1 MSRSNPPFWSSTVQ
15 PQGRSTP
22 RRSAMSKSVA
32 SPERG
37 VAAGVTSAGGV
48 WIGPG
53 LGAEQAAITH
63 TRDIRVRRFIGWDVS
78 HPTARGST
86 AWALIAL
93 VFHVSACG
101 RSESGEAGADTS
113 ATSPQPADTD
123 ASAPTSTPPAPPPR
137 LGELRMNDLTP
148 PELRPAAIP
157 PLLGDLVKQALDKDF
172 VRAPE
177 DDPGACRA
185 AIAIG
190 YTLLVNRQP
199 VLDADAGEARA
210 FFEGELYCPAPRGAS
225 AAGAGADI
233 DAFRLE
239 LDARRH
245 FGGAAGGSATEGLT
259 EALRAVLADGAD
271 GLFGQARMR
280 RAGDDEIRRTLA
292 GSDHPGLLAEAASE
306 SSERRLADVVPDLVR
321 LTGHPNLRV
330 GTRAGAALGLLEVA
344 SPEVIRALVRMTD
357 GPEPERHLIA
367 IHALADLGTP
377 EARRYLESLA
387 VGHPSP
393 ALREIA
399 RERLR
404 ELGQAVPP
412 EADDAPEPVPDPLP
426 QP

>member
-1 MSRSNPPFWSSTVQ
+1 M
-15 PQGRSTP
+15 
-22 RRSAMSKSVA
+22 
-32 SPERG
+32 
-37 VAAGVTSAGGV
+37 
-48 WIGPG
+48 
-53 LGAEQAAITH
+53 
-63 TRDIRVRRFIGWDVS
+63 RRFIGWDVS

-113 ATSPQPADTD
+113 ATSPRPTIADAT
-123 ASAPTSTPPAPPPR
+123 AAPSTPPAPPPR
-137 LGELRMNDLTP
+137 LGELRMTDLTP

-157 PLLGDLVKQALDKDF
+157 PLLGDLVKQALEQDF

-210 FFEGELYCPAPRGAS
+210 FFEGELFCPAPGGAS
-225 AAGAGADI
+225 AADI

-245 FGGAAGGSATEGLT
+245 FGGTAGGSATERLT

-306 SSERRLADVVPDLVR
+306 SGERRLADVVPDLVR
-321 LTGHPNLRV
+321 LTGHPNVRV
-330 GTRAGAALGLLEVA
+330 ATRAGAALGLLEVA
-344 SPEVIRALVRMTD
+344 SAEVIRALVRMTD

-404 ELGQAVPP
+404 ELGSPVPV